1 MGLSACIFANSAWEG
16 INSPKSPPR
25 RLPLRMNFEF
35 GKDEKYRVPSFLQIY
50 CGRAENKKNKQKK
63 QTKKTTLHFYFQKAF
78 LTRLM
83 GLSPCNLV
91 NAGCEGINS
100 LKFSPRRLQARA
112 NFAFD

>member
-1 MGLSACIFANSAWEG
+1 MGLSACIFANSAWKG
-16 INSPKSPPR
+16 INSPKIPPR

-35 GKDEKYRVPSFLQIY
+35 GKDEKYRAPSFLQIY
-50 CGRAENKKNKQKK
+50 CGRAENKKNYSAF
-63 QTKKTTLHFYFQKAF
+63 LLPESIF

-91 NAGCEGINS
+91 NAGCERINS
-100 LKFSPRRLQARA
+100 LKFSPCRLQARA